1 VIFRES
7 CLADGHSVKG
17 DTQLCGSIYRKTVRQ
32 VTHFRQ
38 NTVLQKN
45 DPAVEIL
52 EGLLRFVS
60 NSKNEIEL
68 ASK

>member
-1 VIFRES
+1 VVFRES
-7 CLADGHSVKG
+7 CLADGHSAKE
-17 DTQLCGSIYRKTVRQ
+17 DTHLCVSIYRKTVRH

-38 NTVLQKN
+38 NTVLQNN
-45 DPAVEIL
+45 DTAVEMF
-52 EGLLRFVS
+52 EGVFRFVS